1 MPCSLVQ
8 LCNQT
13 GIGFLFYN
21 SLPYLS
27 ERTGMKS
34 ILQPAAEQELR
45 RRIQA
50 LTTATPRRWGT
61 LSVEEMLWH
70 LRSQLELALGMRLL
84 HTQVRSVLRLPPL
97 RWLALYVIPW
107 PKGSATAPEMNARK
121 RNAEV
126 QELAIEQGLLL
137 QRLSD
142 VLQAQQLG
150 PHPLFG
156 ALSRNDWGRLIWK
169 HIDHHMRQFGV

>member
-1 MPCSLVQ
+1 
-8 LCNQT
+8 
-13 GIGFLFYN
+13 
-21 SLPYLS
+21 
-27 ERTGMKS
+27 
-34 ILQPAAEQELR
+34 
-45 RRIQA
+45 
-50 LTTATPRRWGT
+50 
-61 LSVEEMLWH
+61 
-70 LRSQLELALGMRLL
+70 
-84 HTQVRSVLRLPPL
+84 
-97 RWLALYVIPW
+97 
-107 PKGSATAPEMNARK
+107 MNARK

-156 ALSRNDWGRLIWK
+156 ALSRNDWARLIWK

>member
-1 MPCSLVQ
+1 MAA
-8 LCNQT
+8 T
-13 GIGFLFYN
+13 
-21 SLPYLS
+21 
-27 ERTGMKS
+27 
-34 ILQPAAEQELR
+34 ILNTTDLQALR
-45 RRIQA
+45 QRMQA
-50 LTTATPRRWGT
+50 LTAAAQRRWGSMQAT
-61 LSVEEMLWH
+61 EMLWH
-70 LRSQLELALGMRLL
+70 LRMQLELALGLRPL
-84 HTQVRSVLRLPPL
+84 HTQARSALRLPPL

-126 QELAIEQGLLL
+126 QDLATEQQLLL
-137 QRLSD
+137 QRMSE

-156 ALSRNDWGRLIWK
+156 ALSYNDWGRLIWK